1 MMNALALGGV
11 GNLCCTAQFMLRRKI
26 SGVIKH
32 PHSTVRLGAEELEAR
47 ANPKGNSMSNL
58 NLEVPAEVR
67 DFAEKTVDQARKAF
81 DSFLAAAQKA
91 SAQSE
96 AAAESLGSNAKDL
109 SAKAISFAESNI
121 KGAFDLAEKL
131 IHAKD
136 PKEFLAIQSE
146 YLKEQVASVT
156 EQTKALGEAVKKA
169 VVPTDSK

>member
-1 MMNALALGGV
+1 
-11 GNLCCTAQFMLRRKI
+11 
-26 SGVIKH
+26 
-32 PHSTVRLGAEELEAR
+32 
-47 ANPKGNSMSNL
+47 MSNL

-96 AAAESLGSNAKDL
+96 AAAESVSSN
-109 SAKAISFAESNI
+109 
-121 KGAFDLAEKL
+121 
-131 IHAKD
+131 AKD
-136 PKEFLAIQSE
+136 PKEFLTIQSE